1 MLASILLINF
11 LFHYCAKLMQRF
23 FPRETEIICLEEVG
37 FGCELTRSES
47 VRFDCMYCSSKES
60 RVRAGICLLLY
71 CSPWPLHSVAHGVAV
86 RSVAP
91 LHSASFSLL
100 PGPQLHF
107 HFTILCS
114 TRRYCLVKMAI
125 GKNRANAR
133 NEMWNPV
140 FYTKTSEF

>member
-11 LFHYCAKLMQRF
+11 LFHYCTKLMQRF
-23 FPRETEIICLEEVG
+23 FPRETEIICLKEVG

-47 VRFDCMYCSSKES
+47 VRFDCTVVVRSLVFELASVYYCSS
-60 RVRAGICLLLY
+60 
-71 CSPWPLHSVAHGVAV
+71 WPLHSVAHGVAV

-91 LHSASFSLL
+91 LHSAPFSLL

-125 GKNRANAR
+125 GKNRTNAR
-133 NEMWNPV
+133 NEMWKPV
-140 FYTKTSEF
+140 FYTRTSEF